1 MRLSHR
7 RAHRV
12 LWIVLAVAL
21 PLLLEAGFALR
32 PAAVVA
38 PQPITAP

>member
-7 RAHRV
+7 RAHRF
-12 LWIVLAVAL
+12 LWILLAVAL

-32 PAAVVA
+32 PAPVQA
-38 PQPITAP
+38 PRLIAAP